1 MNIKIGSVGVDKATE
16 KSINSGFLYKDLSL
30 DLQSDRSFNSQLNKT
45 EYLKDVAGLYD
56 VEAIRN
62 SITNAFLTS
71 PGQKILNPTY
81 GVELRQYLFEPVDDY
96 IPSLIETD
104 ILENLPN
111 AEPRIE
117 VVNVTVTGDEEN
129 NQYDIEL
136 QINVPSLGITGISI
150 KSTLATVG
158 YVVP

>member
-16 KSINSGFLYKDLSL
+16 RSINSGFLYKDLSL

-45 EYLKDVAGLYD
+45 EYLKDVAALFD
-56 VEAIRN
+56 VEAIKN
-62 SITNAFLTS
+62 SITNAFLTA

-81 GVELRQYLFEPVDDY
+81 GVDLRQYLFEPIDDY
-96 IPSLIETD
+96 TTSLIESD
-104 ILENLPN
+104 IADKLPL

-117 VVNVTVTGDEEN
+117 VIDVTVTGDEEN
-129 NQYDIEL
+129 NQYNIEL
-136 QINVPSLGITGISI
+136 QIDVPSLGITGLSI

>member
-16 KSINSGFLYKDLSL
+16 RSINGGFLYKDLSL

-45 EYLKDVAGLYD
+45 EYLKDVAALFD
-56 VEAIRN
+56 VEAIKN
-62 SITNAFLTS
+62 SIINAFLTA

-81 GVELRQYLFEPVDDY
+81 GVDLRQYLFEPIDDY
-96 IPSLIETD
+96 TTSLIESD
-104 ILENLPN
+104 IADKLPL

-117 VVNVTVTGDEEN
+117 VINVTVTGDEEN
-129 NQYDIEL
+129 NQYNIEL
-136 QINVPSLGITGISI
+136 QIDVPSLGITGLSI

>member
-1 MNIKIGSVGVDKATE
+1 MNIKIGSVSVDKATE

-30 DLQSDRSFNSQLNKT
+30 DLQADRSFNSQLNKT

-81 GVELRQYLFEPVDDY
+81 GVDLRQYLFEPVDDY

-111 AEPRIE
+111 SEPRIE